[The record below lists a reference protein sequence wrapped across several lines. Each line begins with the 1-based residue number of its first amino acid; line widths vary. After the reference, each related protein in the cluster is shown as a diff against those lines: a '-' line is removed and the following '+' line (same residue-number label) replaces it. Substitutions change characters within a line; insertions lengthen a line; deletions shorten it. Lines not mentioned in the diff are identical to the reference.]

1 MRRWSRRPRTVQV
14 RPLQGARAGS
24 GGGTTVTI
32 GSLTIQIGGEGG
44 DPKAIAEACRKAFLD
59 LVEGAAQQGGGMVP
73 SA

>member
-1 MRRWSRRPRTVQV
+1 M
-14 RPLQGARAGS
+14 
-24 GGGTTVTI
+24 TI
-32 GSLTIQIGGEGG
+32 GSLVIQIGGEGG